1 MLLTNHEVFAS
12 QLSSV
17 IRSARHEA
25 VDTVHVTFGRCL
37 LELPRII
44 LHRGSVPTPTSR
56 LHSIQ
61 DAPTSTHLTH
71 ASAA

>member
-37 LELPRII
+37 PLYRI
-44 LHRGSVPTPTSR
+44 GWSYP
-56 LHSIQ
+56 
-61 DAPTSTHLTH
+61 A
-71 ASAA
+71 